1 MTKMEWLKEPL
12 EYTTQTLVKN
22 GHKKWTVNTM
32 QEEQFLTK
40 AKFTKLVEN
49 VVKEH
54 KSSYMDAIIHVCE
67 NVDLDLEDV
76 KKYVAPIIK
85 DKLEAEAM
93 HLNFLPRQ
101 NTLPFD

>member
-1 MTKMEWLKEPL
+1 MTKMEWLKEPSA
-12 EYTTQTLVKN
+12 YSTQTSVVN
-22 GHKKWTVNTM
+22 GHKKWTVSTM

-40 AKFTKLVEN
+40 ARFTKLVES

-54 KSSYMDAIIHVCE
+54 KSSYMDAIIHVCQD
-67 NVDLDLEDV
+67 VDLDLEDV

-93 HLNFLPRQ
+93 SLNFLPRQ